1 MKDSSQTIVL
11 FAGTSEGRRLAL
23 HCAAEGRQV
32 IVCVATE
39 YGEQVLP
46 DDENIRV
53 HCGRMDEQEMHDF
66 LRQEQMQPGT
76 EHVTV
81 IDATHPYAVLVS
93 QTLQKVCADCGIE
106 YVRLMR

>member
-1 MKDSSQTIVL
+1 MKHHSQTIVL

-46 DDENIRV
+46 EDENIRV

-66 LRQEQMQPGT
+66 LRQEQMP
-76 EHVTV
+76 
-81 IDATHPYAVLVS
+81 
-93 QTLQKVCADCGIE
+93 LQDNSAPLSDNVYFDQLNPLLI
-106 YVRLMR
+106 